1 MFRHHIGGLAALA
14 VTALGANLC
23 WAPLALAEPSWNGRY
38 EITFFTAQKS
48 GTSMA
53 ANQPES
59 MHVDVYTFSSSCSS
73 GQCVATITDGPA
85 PRNPTVPQLVQ
96 FTWDGSAWTSSSSW
110 RWACLLPD
118 GTVEWSPAS
127 STTRYTPKPDG
138 TLMGEWH
145 TDIASGACQG
155 TLDMPMEAV
164 PI

>member
-1 MFRHHIGGLAALA
+1 MTRHRISGLVAVAAVSLGISVCLAPPALA
-14 VTALGANLC
+14 D
-23 WAPLALAEPSWNGRY
+23 PSWNGQY
-38 EITFFTAQKS
+38 EVTFFTAQKS

-73 GQCVATITDGPA
+73 GKCVATITDGPA
-85 PRNPTVPQLVQ
+85 PRNPTVPQPVQ
-96 FTWDGSAWTSSSSW
+96 FTWDGSAWVSNTTW
-110 RWACLLPD
+110 RWACLLDD
-118 GTVEWSPAS
+118 GTIEWSPAG
-127 STTRYTPKPDG
+127 STARYTPKPDG
-138 TLMGEWH
+138 SLMGEWH